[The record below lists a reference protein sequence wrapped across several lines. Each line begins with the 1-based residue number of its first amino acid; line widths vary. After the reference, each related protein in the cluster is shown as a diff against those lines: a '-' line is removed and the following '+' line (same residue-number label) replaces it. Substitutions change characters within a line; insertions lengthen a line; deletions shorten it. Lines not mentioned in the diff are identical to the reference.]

1 MQIVALVNPNME
13 LVSAH
18 KAQASEGLKNPADAQ
33 QFSVE
38 LREAADPMSAD
49 VGLERIYLG
58 SAGPK
63 FVCGDEWDF
72 VWLVRYASP

>member
-1 MQIVALVNPNME
+1 MALVNPNME

-38 LREAADPMSAD
+38 LREAADPND
-49 VGLERIYLG
+49 RGCGLGENLHGIGR
-58 SAGPK
+58 PK
-63 FVCGDEWDF
+63 IR
-72 VWLVRYASP
+72 VW

>member
-1 MQIVALVNPNME
+1 MALVNPNME

-38 LREAADPMSAD
+38 LREAADPMC
-49 VGLERIYLG
+49 GCRLG
-58 SAGPK
+58 ENLHGIGRPK
-63 FVCGDEWDF
+63 IR
-72 VWLVRYASP
+72 VW